1 MQNLRSRGQLHAG
14 WGTPAC
20 RAPVSIPARI
30 AVAARPPT
38 RVHALPVGDVA
49 HDLHAHIQTAFDLAD
64 AAAAA
69 ASSSSSSDGGF
80 LAPVSNSLETVLKT
94 IQEQLDR
101 FHVPYSYGYSIL
113 ILTAIVKLV
122 TLPLTKKQ
130 VESSMAV
137 QSLKPRIDMIKA
149 RYGDDQKKIKRET
162 DFLYQ
167 QAGVNPLAGK
177 QTVVDYAASAWH
189 HSLSEH
195 LSGVASAH
203 AKGLSHVL
211 STEAAVSSRRG

>member
-130 VESSMAV
+130 VRLEHS
-137 QSLKPRIDMIKA
+137 RIS
-149 RYGDDQKKIKRET
+149 GT
-162 DFLYQ
+162 N
-167 QAGVNPLAGK
+167 VPPPLADSFV
-177 QTVVDYAASAWH
+177 QRNV
-189 HSLSEH
+189 HS
-195 LSGVASAH
+195 
-203 AKGLSHVL
+203 GLS
-211 STEAAVSSRRG
+211 AATL